1 MAATVNVN
9 GQTFDQDHAVISVF
23 DHGFLYGE
31 GVYETLRTYHGKPFL
46 FERHMRRLRR
56 SAGMIDLPIPL
67 TDDEIARRF
76 TETQRAAHLE
86 GDVPEREAYIRIL
99 ITRGVGD
106 LTYDPAATPHSSVVI
121 IVKPHVQLPEDVYNA
136 GVPVSIVPIVRN
148 HPQTVNPMIKS
159 NNLLNNALAA
169 QHAVREKAFEGIMR
183 NHRGELAECSTS
195 NLFIVRNGTVLTPP
209 EKAPGDVA
217 LEVRG
222 LSVKSLNPFGTS
234 LKDISFTV
242 RKGEVLGIGGVAGN
256 GQDELLL
263 ALSGEVRSVPGAVRV
278 KGDNAGHLGPNERR
292 LAGLVT
298 GPEERLG
305 HAAAPDM
312 SLAENALLSGALR
325 KGLAKNGFID
335 WPSVRTWAE
344 KIVST
349 FDVRTPGIGTAARAL
364 SGGNLQKFVIGR
376 EIMQDPDVIIVNQPT
391 WGVDAAAAA
400 FIRQALLD
408 RAAAG
413 AAVVVISQDI
423 DELLETGDRFAALN
437 EGRLSDPVPTK
448 GLTVDQ
454 IGLMLGGAHG
464 MHKAEVHHA
473 EA

>member
-209 EKAPGDVA
+209 LEAGLLPGITREYIFEIGAA
-217 LEVRG
+217 LGVPVQEAV
-222 LSVKSLNPFGTS
+222 
-234 LKDISFTV
+234 LKDADLLGADESFLTSTTREALAIV
-242 RKGEVLGIGGVAGN
+242 RVDGQTIGKGVCGPVTRELLDEYRRRAVAG
-256 GQDELLL
+256 
-263 ALSGEVRSVPGAVRV
+263 AL
-278 KGDNAGHLGPNERR
+278 
-292 LAGLVT
+292 
-298 GPEERLG
+298 
-305 HAAAPDM
+305 
-312 SLAENALLSGALR
+312 
-325 KGLAKNGFID
+325 
-335 WPSVRTWAE
+335 
-344 KIVST
+344 
-349 FDVRTPGIGTAARAL
+349 
-364 SGGNLQKFVIGR
+364 
-376 EIMQDPDVIIVNQPT
+376 
-391 WGVDAAAAA
+391 
-400 FIRQALLD
+400 
-408 RAAAG
+408 
-413 AAVVVISQDI
+413 
-423 DELLETGDRFAALN
+423 
-437 EGRLSDPVPTK
+437 
-448 GLTVDQ
+448 
-454 IGLMLGGAHG
+454 
-464 MHKAEVHHA
+464 
-473 EA
+473 